1 MAVVFGCPRPF
12 DVFPDDG
19 VREEPQGDVGAVP
32 NKEDAGL
39 VSDDGPDEGRVSG
52 RGVVHVE
59 PLLEERLCHVPLFCR
74 DSGLD
79 EFLDSGRV
87 LRNVD
92 SFANERMSDIHLFC
106 DEGKLDEFPDSGA
119 TGDLWQDLPQE
130 EVFSV

>member
-1 MAVVFGCPRPF
+1 MTVVCGCPRPF

-19 VREEPQGDVGAVP
+19 VREEPPGDVGAVP

-52 RGVVHVE
+52 PCIIDVE
-59 PLLEERLCHVPLFCR
+59 PLLEERLCHVPLSCR

-79 EFLDSGRV
+79 EFFDSDRV

-92 SFANERMSDIHLFC
+92 SFANERMRDIHLFC
-106 DEGKLDEFPDSGA
+106 DKGKLDEFPDSDA
-119 TGDLWQDLPQE
+119 TGDLWQDLFQE